1 MKDSVSNS
9 IMIDD
14 LESETAPAGS
24 SGSVVIEI
32 IAVLYLLGALP
43 GQRG

>member
-1 MKDSVSNS
+1 MNDATSNS

-14 LESETAPAGS
+14 LESDSAPAGS

-43 GQRG
+43 GQ